1 MGGLLYKDFVSING
15 KKLVWILI
23 MGTVL
28 FFGLR
33 AAFPGTMNQE
43 AFLTMT
49 EDGQEM
55 NLLDY
60 LFFSIFAC
68 CIIGILGLMNGWVA
82 KIVDGDTK
90 NKIRGYISSLPLEK
104 NAYIASKYL
113 FIAISAYVFL
123 SFEMMWGVICNAF
136 CREGVSS
143 ELMAAICS
151 FIPPLICL
159 VLLSAAIELP
169 LFILLGVQKA
179 KLVKIAVVM
188 GIGFVV
194 VGFLFF
200 GDLNWLSEN
209 LSILVFMK
217 WYETHTFEVA
227 FLTIL
232 SPVITLALYYV
243 SYRITCFFSNRE
255 V

>member
-23 MGTVL
+23 IGTVL

-33 AAFPGTMNQE
+33 VVFPGTMNQE
-43 AFLTMT
+43 LFMTMT
-49 EDGQEM
+49 DDGQEV
-55 NLLDY
+55 NLLDL
-60 LFFSIFAC
+60 LFISTFSC
-68 CIIGILGLMNGWVA
+68 CMIGILGLMNGWVE

-90 NKIRGYISSLPLEK
+90 NKIRGYICSLPLGK

-136 CREGVSS
+136 CREGIFS
-143 ELMAAICS
+143 ELISVIGS
-151 FIPPLICL
+151 FIPSLICL
-159 VLLSAAIELP
+159 ALLSAAIELP
-169 LFILLGVQKA
+169 LFILMGVQKA
-179 KLVKIAVVM
+179 KLVKTAVVM
-188 GIGFVV
+188 GIGFVC

-200 GDLNWLSEN
+200 GNLDWISEHFN
-209 LSILVFMK
+209 ILVFMK
-217 WYETHTFEVA
+217 WYETHTFEVT
-227 FLTIL
+227 FFTIL

>member
-23 MGTVL
+23 IGTVL

-33 AAFPGTMNQE
+33 VAFPGTMNQE

-136 CREGVSS
+136 CGEGVSS

-179 KLVKIAVVM
+179 KLIKIAVVM
-188 GIGFVV
+188 GIGFVI
-194 VGFLFF
+194 VGFLLF
-200 GDLNWLSEN
+200 GNLNWISEN
-209 LSILVFMK
+209 FNILAFMN

>member
-1 MGGLLYKDFVSING
+1 
-15 KKLVWILI
+15 
-23 MGTVL
+23 
-28 FFGLR
+28 
-33 AAFPGTMNQE
+33 
-43 AFLTMT
+43 
-49 EDGQEM
+49 
-55 NLLDY
+55 
-60 LFFSIFAC
+60 
-68 CIIGILGLMNGWVA
+68 
-82 KIVDGDTK
+82 
-90 NKIRGYISSLPLEK
+90 
-104 NAYIASKYL
+104 
-113 FIAISAYVFL
+113 
-123 SFEMMWGVICNAF
+123 MMWGVICNAF

-151 FIPPLICL
+151 FIPLLICL

>member
-23 MGTVL
+23 IGTVL

-33 AAFPGTMNQE
+33 VAFPGTLNQE
-43 AFLTMT
+43 LFMTMT
-49 EDGQEM
+49 DDGQEV
-55 NLLDY
+55 NLLDL
-60 LFFSIFAC
+60 LFISAFAC
-68 CIIGILGLMNGWVA
+68 CMIGILGLMNGWVA

-136 CREGVSS
+136 CREGIFS
-143 ELMAAICS
+143 ELVSAICS
-151 FIPPLICL
+151 FIPAFMCL

-169 LFILLGVQKA
+169 LFIVMGVQKA

-188 GIGFVV
+188 GIGFVI

-209 LSILVFMK
+209 FSILVFMK

-227 FLTIL
+227 FFTIL
-232 SPVITLALYYV
+232 SPVITLAFYYL